1 MINFNCNLKANDSIT
16 CQKKIDE
23 IGKAFQAASKI
34 LKANETQF
42 NEVNVFAMDYNNPV
56 TLDGNIFGDITFK
69 IFMGDNIGRFGTD
82 VFNRTANKM
91 SLFYCV
97 TCALENQPPQY
108 DLPKMLNQMT
118 ELDTLSIGLNIT
130 ELRTD
135 FINHPSKI
143 KSVYLHPAPIFSIK
157 SNALLNLNQLESIT
171 ISDTQI
177 KRIEK
182 DAFKFNNRNDKML
195 RIWIENCLITGDTF
209 ETGVFSPGKSQFMI
223 ELSNISISY
232 LNEGAFKPI
241 LDANE
246 YSFVHFQQMPP
257 EFSSNIDCDDCKNYW
272 LIKQKRDK
280 QILNAL
286 CKTNAKK
293 KLFDKEI
300 QDKLTQKCK

>member
-1 MINFNCNLKANDSIT
+1 
-16 CQKKIDE
+16 
-23 IGKAFQAASKI
+23 
-34 LKANETQF
+34 
-42 NEVNVFAMDYNNPV
+42 MDYNNPV
-56 TLDGNIFGDITFK
+56 TLDGNIFGDITFGRF
-69 IFMGDNIGRFGTD
+69 IGHNIGRIGTD
-82 VFNRTANKM
+82 VFKKTASKM
-91 SLFYCV
+91 SLFHCM

-118 ELDTLSIGLNIT
+118 DLDTLTIGLNIT

-135 FINHPSKI
+135 FINRPSKI
-143 KSVYLHPAPIFSIK
+143 KTVYLNPPPTFSIK
-157 SNALLNLNQLESIT
+157 SNALLNLGQLESIT
-171 ISDTQI
+171 ILATEI

-195 RIWIENCLITGDTF
+195 RISFGNCKLTGDTF
-209 ETGVFSPGKSQFMI
+209 ETGAFSPGKSQFMI
-223 ELSNISISY
+223 ELSNASISY

-241 LDANE
+241 LDANK
-246 YSFVHFQQMPP
+246 YSFVHFQQMLP
-257 EFSSNIDCDDCKNYW
+257 EISSNIDCDDCKNYW